1 MIMQKQSIE
10 PILKRRGSG
19 KSTTNK
25 GIRLEKTT
33 MVEKLEWVKKNVSLK
48 KIKYRMNSNSD
59 KNKF

>member
-10 PILKRRGSG
+10 LISKRRESG

-25 GIRLEKTT
+25 GIRPEKTT
-33 MVEKLEWVKKNVSLK
+33 TVGKLEWVKKNLSLQ
-48 KIKYRMNSNSD
+48 KIKCKINSNSV